1 MTNDELPVSPP
12 PSPFGP
18 YLLMVLFSVA
28 CLTGIGGLFW
38 YEDVQYARPTPR
50 PASLVQQPVGARL
63 VLGVAGTAPGSKPL
77 LLHFFNPSCPCSRF
91 NRRHLR
97 ELYDGYGQALDMLVV
112 LQAKDTLEAIR
123 KYRDWNLPMAY
134 VTDPEGKLAERC
146 GVYTTP
152 QAVLLSPDAQL
163 YYRGN
168 YNTGRYCVNRE
179 TQFARRALEAL
190 LAGQPAPA
198 FPGAAQTAYGCLLPT
213 LEEDGRD

>member
-1 MTNDELPVSPP
+1 MTMS
-12 PSPFGP
+12 PSPFRP

-28 CLTGIGGLFW
+28 CLTGIGVLFW

-50 PASLVQQPVGARL
+50 PASLVHLPVGARL
-63 VLGVAGTAPGSKPL
+63 VLGTPRTVPGGKPL

-97 ELYDGYGQALDMLVV
+97 ELYTRYGQAVDMVVV
-112 LQAKDTLEAIR
+112 LQAEDTTEAIR
-123 KYRDWNLPMAY
+123 KYRDWELPMPY
-134 VTDPEGKLAERC
+134 VTDPAGQLAERC
-146 GVYTTP
+146 GVYATP

-168 YNTGRYCVNRE
+168 YNTSRYCLNRK
-179 TQFARRALEAL
+179 TQFARQAVEAL

-198 FPGAAQTAYGCLLPT
+198 FPNVAETAYGCPLPA
-213 LEEDGRD
+213 LEKEETF

>member
-1 MTNDELPVSPP
+1 MTMS
-12 PSPFGP
+12 PSPFRP

-28 CLTGIGGLFW
+28 CLTGIGVLFW

-50 PASLVQQPVGARL
+50 PASLVQLPVGARL
-63 VLGVAGTAPGSKPL
+63 VLGTPRTVPGGKPL

-97 ELYDGYGQALDMLVV
+97 ELYTRYGQAVDMVVV
-112 LQAKDTLEAIR
+112 LQAEDTTEAIR
-123 KYRDWNLPMAY
+123 KYRDWELPMPY
-134 VTDPEGKLAERC
+134 VTDHAGQLAERC
-146 GVYTTP
+146 GVYATP

-168 YNTGRYCVNRE
+168 YNTSRYCLNRK
-179 TQFARRALEAL
+179 TQFARQAVEAL

-198 FPGAAQTAYGCLLPT
+198 FPNVAETAYGCPLPA
-213 LEEDGRD
+213 LEKEETF